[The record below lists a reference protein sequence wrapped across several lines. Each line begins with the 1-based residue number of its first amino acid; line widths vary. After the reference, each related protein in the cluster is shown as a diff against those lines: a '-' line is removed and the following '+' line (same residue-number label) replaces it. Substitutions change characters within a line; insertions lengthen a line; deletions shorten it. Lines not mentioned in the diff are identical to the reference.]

1 MANPRRAIALQINT
15 QTPPFPAAAAA
26 PSSSSLPSSLLHFL
40 KRLASFPFL
49 LSLFVLLTWISL
61 HFHQPTPSASLQRP
75 TVAAAREAGLPVC
88 LEVDC
93 VLVVINC
100 EMSNDRFKG
109 WGRGKD

>member
-1 MANPRRAIALQINT
+1 MANPRRVIALQINT
-15 QTPPFPAAAAA
+15 QTPPFPAATAA

-40 KRLASFPFL
+40 KRPASFPFL

-61 HFHQPTPSASLQRP
+61 HFHQPTPSASLQHP
-75 TVAAAREAGLPVC
+75 TVAVAREAGLPVC
-88 LEVDC
+88 LEADC

-100 EMSNDRFKG
+100 EMLTDRFKG

>member
-1 MANPRRAIALQINT
+1 WRTRGGSSRCKSTRR
-15 QTPPFPAAAAA
+15 PPPPPPPPAA
-26 PSSSSLPSSLLHFL
+26 PSSSSLPLSLLHFL
-40 KRLASFPFL
+40 KRPASFPFL
-49 LSLFVLLTWISL
+49 LSLFILLTWISL

-75 TVAAAREAGLPVC
+75 TVTAAREAGLPVC

-100 EMSNDRFKG
+100 EMSTDRFKG